1 MLDAICLD
9 QYGNTIYHLTQW
21 DYNQKLIVDINGFDF
36 SDIPAPIVHFC
47 NINSNDALSVQSI
60 IQENKIVADIPNIL
74 LKEPYQITAYLYLMD
89 NNSGKTIYTIEIPV
103 RKRPKPSDYE
113 YEDNVEVVLLSEL
126 IQQVKELNENV
137 TNAEN
142 ERNSNEQIRISSEKV
157 RENNETNRINNE
169 AIRVQN
175 ENERINN
182 EIDRENRVN
191 EIVDVA
197 EKATEKTLEA
207 TANAVAATGNAN
219 ATAAEIL
226 ERANSGEFNGAPG
239 KDGKDGKDGDKGD
252 KGDSGVLIN
261 PGTAFYIYT
270 DNEDNSAIHLVY
282 DDSVG
287 RPPIYYNEETGEL
300 KYRLEY

>member
-21 DYNQKLIVDINGFDF
+21 DYNQKLIVDIDGFNFNDV
-36 SDIPAPIVHFC
+36 SAPVVHFC
-47 NINSNDALSVQSI
+47 NRNSDNALSVQSI
-60 IQENKIVADIPNIL
+60 IQNEKIVVDIPNIL
-74 LKEPYQITAYLYLMD
+74 LKEPYQITAYLYLID

-103 RKRPKPSDYE
+103 RKRLKPSDYE
-113 YEDNVEVVLLSEL
+113 YEDNVEVILLTDL
-126 IQQVKELNENV
+126 IQQVKELDKNV
-137 TNAEN
+137 TDAEN
-142 ERNSNEQIRISSEKV
+142 KRNSNEQIRISSEKI

-169 AIRVQN
+169 NIRIKN
-175 ENERINN
+175 ENNRIDN

-191 EIVDVA
+191 EIVETA
-197 EKATEKTLEA
+197 EIATSKANQA

-226 ERANSGEFNGAPG
+226 KRANSGEFDGAPG

-287 RPPIYYNEETGEL
+287 RPPIYYDEETGEL